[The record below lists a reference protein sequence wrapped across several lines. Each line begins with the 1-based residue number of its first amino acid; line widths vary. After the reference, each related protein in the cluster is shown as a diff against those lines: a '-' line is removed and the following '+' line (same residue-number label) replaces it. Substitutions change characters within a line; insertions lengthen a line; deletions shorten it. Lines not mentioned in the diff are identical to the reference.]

1 VQAEGITV
9 SVSYSYFRGVR
20 QVAATVASVSGI
32 VAILHFAL
40 AAPGSESLKTI
51 CNEAMILL
59 WILIPPLWFFFEYW
73 ALDHGCI
80 AQPPGEDKET
90 SLKSIKDYADYASKI
105 WAAVLAILV
114 LLFEVN
120 TRK

>member
-1 VQAEGITV
+1 MQTKGITM
-9 SVSYSYFRGVR
+9 SITYPYFRGVR

-32 VAILHFAL
+32 AAILHFVVAT
-40 AAPGSESLKTI
+40 PGSESLKTI
-51 CNEAMILL
+51 CNETMILL

-73 ALDHGCI
+73 ALDQGCI
-80 AQPPGEDKET
+80 AQPTGEDKET
-90 SLKSIKDYADYASKI
+90 FLKSTKDYADYASKI
-105 WAAVLAILV
+105 WAAVVAILI